1 MEQTGRQRAAGSGR
15 TRPPRSALVVGG
27 GIAGLVAARDLAAA
41 GLRVTVVEARAQFG
55 GAVGSHLV
63 DRIVLDSGADSFATR
78 STAVADLALELGLG
92 DRIVHPDPSGSWVS
106 LPDGPRPAQRSG
118 LLGIPGDLQDPELA
132 KTLGRFGMW
141 RARADLRRSADIGAD
156 ARTVGELV
164 RRRMGTA
171 VRDRLVAPFTLG
183 VHSTHPDAL
192 DLDTVAPGLRAALR
206 EKGSLSAAAASMRAA
221 TPAGSNVG
229 GLRGG
234 MNVLAEALIEDLK
247 ARRVKLVLG
256 YDVIAVDRD
265 PRHEGWMVLQRQ
277 PEAGDKTAI
286 ARGELLVM
294 ACDGPTTVR
303 LLAGQTREIA
313 RYQPGPAPRVALATL
328 VVDQPALDSA
338 PRGTGILVAPEV
350 STIRAKALTHV
361 SAKWAWVR
369 EALPDG
375 RHVLRLSYGRV
386 DSDGA
391 AGSPELELTDEQLV
405 TLAMRDAAHLLGV
418 ELPASCLVAADVIR
432 WDQALARSSSGH
444 AELVQDFRAA
454 AGALDRV
461 AAVGAWLAGTGLAA
475 VVADTRREIALRLA
489 ETGVREPGRHD
500 GRDGAADPGG
510 TAAPDHPAPGHPAS
524 DHPAPEAPDGAAPQA

>member
-1 MEQTGRQRAAGSGR
+1 MEHSGRQRSAAAGR

-27 GIAGLVAARDLAAA
+27 GMAGLVAARDLAAA
-41 GLRVTVVEARAQFG
+41 GLRVTVVEARPQFG

-78 STAVADLALELGLG
+78 TTSVADLARELGLG
-92 DRIVHPDPSGSWVS
+92 DRIVQPDPTGSWVS
-106 LPDGPRPAQRSG
+106 LPDGPRPAQRTG
-118 LLGIPGDLQDPELA
+118 MLGIPGDLEDPELA
-132 KTLGRFGMW
+132 RTLGRFGLW
-141 RARADLRRSADIGAD
+141 RARADLRRPAGVGAD

-229 GLRGG
+229 GLQGG
-234 MNVLAEALIEDLK
+234 MNTLAEALIDDLK
-247 ARRVKLVLG
+247 TRQVKLVLG

-265 PRHEGWMVLQRQ
+265 PRRDGWMVLQRQ

-294 ACDGPTTVR
+294 ACDGPSTVR
-303 LLAGQTREIA
+303 LLAAQTREIA
-313 RYQPGPAPRVALATL
+313 RFQPGPAPRIALATL

-338 PRGTGILVAPEV
+338 PRGTGILVAPDV
-350 STIRAKALTHV
+350 SAIRAKALTHV

-386 DSDGA
+386 DSEG
-391 AGSPELELTDEQLV
+391 GSSSPELELTDEQLV

-418 ELPASCLVAADVIR
+418 ELPASCLVDADVVR
-432 WDQALARSSSGH
+432 WEQALTRPSAGH
-444 AELVQDFRAA
+444 AELVRDFRAE
-454 AGALDRV
+454 AGALEHV
-461 AAVGAWLAGTGLAA
+461 TAVGAWLAGTGLAA
-475 VVADTRREIALRLA
+475 VVADTRREIARMLA
-489 ETGVREPGRHD
+489 QTGVREP
-500 GRDGAADPGG
+500 AQKA
-510 TAAPDHPAPGHPAS
+510 
-524 DHPAPEAPDGAAPQA
+524 